1 LGGLPKQSPPE
12 NRPISRDTPRIA
24 QRLALTHDQLIQ
36 FHAINHDRKT
46 QLGAVQSDPSL
57 SPHAR
62 HQKIKEIHAVA
73 EAKLRGLLNQN
84 QLDEYDQIKRER
96 MEQRKLKRDTITA
109 PEESI
114 PPQ

>member
-1 LGGLPKQSPPE
+1 
-12 NRPISRDTPRIA
+12 
-24 QRLALTHDQLIQ
+24 
-36 FHAINHDRKT
+36 
-46 QLGAVQSDPSL
+46 
-57 SPHAR
+57 
-62 HQKIKEIHAVA
+62 VA
-73 EAKLRGLLNQN
+73 EAKIRGLLNQN